1 MYQLTKKNL
10 NLLIKNH
17 KKIFAV
23 YGLGNVGGPLA
34 AAWLRKGAS
43 VIGVDISKRLLSEI
57 RTGTSH
63 KKEPF
68 LSDTFT
74 RALKNKSLQLTS
86 DGIEA
91 SRKSTIKIVAV
102 PVDIKRNKINLNA
115 LTSVTK
121 NIAKG
126 LKKNDA
132 VLISTSLPPGTTE
145 KIVLPILEKYTKLKG
160 ERDFYLIYNPER
172 IYEGRALEDIEK
184 NYPAIVGGLG
194 KKSLE
199 FGEEL
204 LKIISRKG
212 VLKIS
217 SLANAEAEKL
227 FEGVYRDV
235 NIALANELADYCET
249 AGVNYWEAR
258 KGANSQRFCN
268 LHYPGTGVGGLCI
281 PVYPLFVIESSK
293 KLGKH
298 LKIIEFARETNDYM
312 PKKCVSEALQ
322 LLAKNKIKTK
332 GAKIAILGL
341 GFRGEVADT
350 RLSPTYTVVKEFLK
364 KGCKVSVH
372 DPYIMDDKNLPST
385 VVLTKDLNIAIN
397 KANLIFVSSDHKK
410 YSKLNSKSFQFAKK
424 PLLIFDGRNVI
435 NKKNF
440 KKASILTIGTRL

>member
-121 NIAKG
+121 NFAKG

-132 VLISTSLPPGTTE
+132 VLISTSLPPGTT
-145 KIVLPILEKYTKLKG
+145 
-160 ERDFYLIYNPER
+160 
-172 IYEGRALEDIEK
+172 
-184 NYPAIVGGLG
+184 
-194 KKSLE
+194 
-199 FGEEL
+199 
-204 LKIISRKG
+204 
-212 VLKIS
+212 
-217 SLANAEAEKL
+217 
-227 FEGVYRDV
+227 
-235 NIALANELADYCET
+235 
-249 AGVNYWEAR
+249 
-258 KGANSQRFCN
+258 
-268 LHYPGTGVGGLCI
+268 
-281 PVYPLFVIESSK
+281 
-293 KLGKH
+293 
-298 LKIIEFARETNDYM
+298 
-312 PKKCVSEALQ
+312 
-322 LLAKNKIKTK
+322 
-332 GAKIAILGL
+332 
-341 GFRGEVADT
+341 
-350 RLSPTYTVVKEFLK
+350 
-364 KGCKVSVH
+364 
-372 DPYIMDDKNLPST
+372 
-385 VVLTKDLNIAIN
+385 
-397 KANLIFVSSDHKK
+397 
-410 YSKLNSKSFQFAKK
+410 
-424 PLLIFDGRNVI
+424 
-435 NKKNF
+435 
-440 KKASILTIGTRL
+440 